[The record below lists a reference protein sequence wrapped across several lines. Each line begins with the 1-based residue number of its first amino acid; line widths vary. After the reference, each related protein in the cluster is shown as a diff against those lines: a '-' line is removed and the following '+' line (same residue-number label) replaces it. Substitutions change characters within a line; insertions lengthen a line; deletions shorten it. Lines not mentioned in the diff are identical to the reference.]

1 METHVTGTVV
11 IAGAGPVGLFLAS
24 ELRLAGVEAVVL
36 ERSPKANEHTIGG
49 TLHARTADLF
59 DQRGIMDTLR
69 AGKPPLW
76 PRLHFASYWLDLEPY
91 MEDEYSLLLPQQ
103 YTEQMLEARAAAL
116 GVDVRRGHTLVGL
129 SQDADGVTVTV
140 RADDGDYELR
150 GAYLVGA
157 DGADSAVLK
166 LADFDVRESGPRWY
180 GLLADIASVEGE
192 WHAGNYPGGQ
202 FAVIRSPHEG
212 GPSRIMTLEFNE
224 GVEPP
229 PADQPV
235 TLDEVIASTERIT
248 GRTPVLGEVQWL
260 HRYSYR
266 TREAENYRDGRVF
279 VVGDAAH
286 LHVAFAG
293 HGLNT
298 GLHDAANLGWKLAAV
313 LAGRA
318 GDALLD
324 TYDEE
329 RRPVGHR
336 ACVFTQSQLSLL
348 TQGEHFDVL
357 RQLFTDLVK
366 LPEVNRHL
374 ITTVTEVRYAVD
386 GAEKDDA
393 HPLLG
398 RPVPNELVRTA
409 DGKSTALGEALQ
421 AGRGALVDLT
431 GGSAGLPATD
441 GRDGH
446 LDRVSLPAADGVDA
460 AALLVRPDGFVAWA
474 ATAETGADGLEPAL
488 RRWFGEVPA

>member
-1 METHVTGTVV
+1 METPLTGTVV
-11 IAGAGPVGLFLAS
+11 IVGAGPVGLFLAS

-36 ERSPKANEHTIGG
+36 ESSPKANGHTIGG

-103 YTEQMLEARAAAL
+103 YTEEMLEAHAVKL
-116 GVDVRRGHTLVGL
+116 GADIRRGHTCVSLT
-129 SQDADGVTVTV
+129 QDADGVTVAV
-140 RADDGDYELR
+140 RTEDGDYELH
-150 GAYLVGA
+150 GDYLVGA
-157 DGADSAVLK
+157 DGGDSTVRALAGFAVR
-166 LADFDVRESGPRWY
+166 DSGPRWY
-180 GLLADIASVEGE
+180 GLLADVESIEGE

-212 GPSRIMTLEFNE
+212 GPSRIMTLEFNDQ
-224 GVEPP
+224 VAPP

-235 TLDEVIASTERIT
+235 SLDEVVASTERIT
-248 GRTPVLGEVQWL
+248 GRTPVIGEVQWL
-260 HRYSYR
+260 HRYTNT
-266 TREAENYRDGRVF
+266 TREVENYRQGRVF
-279 VVGDAAH
+279 VAGDAAH

-313 LAGRA
+313 LDGRA
-318 GDALLD
+318 PDALLD

-336 ACVFTQSQLSLL
+336 ACVFTRSQMALL

-357 RQLFTDLVK
+357 RQLFADLVK
-366 LPEVNRHL
+366 LPDVNRHL
-374 ITTVTEVRYAVD
+374 ITTVTDVRYPMD
-386 GAEKDDA
+386 GAEQDDA

-398 RPVPNELVRTA
+398 CPVPNSLVKDA
-409 DGKSTALGEALQ
+409 DGEPTAVAEALR
-421 AGRGALVDLT
+421 AGRGVLVDLT
-431 GGSAGLPATD
+431 GGTAGPPEAP

-446 LDRVSLPAADGVDA
+446 LDSVSLAPVEGVDA
-460 AALLVRPDGFVAWA
+460 AGLLVRPDGFVAWA
-474 ATAETGADGLEPAL
+474 ATGETGVDGLEPAL
-488 RRWFGEVPA
+488 HRWFGDAA